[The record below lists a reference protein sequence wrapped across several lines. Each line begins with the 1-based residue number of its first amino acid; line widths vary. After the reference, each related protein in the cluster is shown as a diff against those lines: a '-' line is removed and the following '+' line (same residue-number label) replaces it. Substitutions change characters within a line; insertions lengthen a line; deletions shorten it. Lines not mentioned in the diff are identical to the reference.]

1 MNRVRRVVNYGE
13 MEQLTYTG
21 KDVYVAVL
29 DSGIANH
36 PDFENRILAFRD
48 FTRVRGR
55 NNISR
60 YYDNN
65 GHGTHV

>member
-1 MNRVRRVVNYGE
+1 MDRVRRVVNYEGKG
-13 MEQLTYTG
+13 QVTYTG

-29 DSGIANH
+29 DSGVAKH
-36 PDFENRILAFRD
+36 PDFGNRVLAFRD
-48 FTRVRGR
+48 FTNVRGH
-55 NNISR
+55 NIDR